1 MLETPRND
9 ERLVTV
15 FSSRTH
21 LANVEA
27 EIIQTLLES
36 AEISCWLARENVIQ
50 QPVGNVSVKVLES
63 QAREAKALL
72 RAAVGERQSDLP

>member
-1 MLETPRND
+1 M
-9 ERLVTV
+9 TV

-21 LANVEA
+21 LANIEA

-36 AEISCWLARENVIQ
+36 AEIRCWLARENVIQ

-63 QAREAKALL
+63 QAGEAKALL
-72 RAAVGERQSDLP
+72 QEAVGEQESDRT